1 MQEGSEDIS
10 VLKVIEIMGDSE
22 KGWEQ
27 AAQEAVTE
35 AAKTVKN
42 IRSVWVKDHAA
53 TVEGGKIKRYR
64 VTCKITFEVEN
75 RSRSKSR

>member
-1 MQEGSEDIS
+1 MQEGSEDMS

-42 IRSVWVKDHAA
+42 IRSVWIKDHAA
-53 TVEGGKIKRYR
+53 TVKAE
-64 VTCKITFEVEN
+64 
-75 RSRSKSR
+75 RSKDIG

>member
-1 MQEGSEDIS
+1 MS

-27 AAQEAVTE
+27 AAQEAVTD

-42 IRSVWVKDHAA
+42 IRSVWIKDHAA

>member
-1 MQEGSEDIS
+1 MS
-10 VLKVIEIMGDSE
+10 VLKVIEIMGDSD

-35 AAKTVKN
+35 AAKTVKD
-42 IRSVWVKDHAA
+42 IRAVWIKDHAA
-53 TVEGGKIKRYR
+53 TVEGGRIKRYR

>member
-1 MQEGSEDIS
+1 MS

-75 RSRSKSR
+75 RSRSRSR

>member
-1 MQEGSEDIS
+1 MS

-27 AAQEAVTE
+27 AAQEAVTD

-42 IRSVWVKDHAA
+42 IRSVWIKDHAA

-75 RSRSKSR
+75 RSRSRSR